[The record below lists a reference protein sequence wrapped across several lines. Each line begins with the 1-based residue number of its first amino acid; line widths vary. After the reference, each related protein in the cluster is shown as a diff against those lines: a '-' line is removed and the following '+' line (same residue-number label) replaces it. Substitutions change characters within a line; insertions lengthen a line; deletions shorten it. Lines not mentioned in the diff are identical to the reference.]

1 MIRNGALTMLAFS
14 LTSLQGTTLVS
25 LDNSNNFSADVVGQL
40 TLVRSSQLSGA
51 VTITG
56 GNFLGR
62 NSTLLSTPSNSIQTF
77 GNNIAAGDVFL
88 IESSATG
95 DQFNAELVFFARP
108 RSADLGSIPAEITAT
123 SVGAAFDVSPI
134 PEPTSALL
142 LSLAGLGLMRRRRS

>member
-1 MIRNGALTMLAFS
+1 MIRNCALTMLAFS